1 MNTRKIIEILAKN
14 EKAAKLRKIE
24 RIVYYVCIVLLIVMQ
39 VDVWGFKNTSGIF
52 AIISSILLIVMGVS
66 MFVIIY
72 FTSKND
78 KQINLI
84 SWNNQ
89 TVEEFVNKLKI
100 FDGYIL
106 NKNKKLRLISLIAL
120 SVCVVFAV
128 GAFISFTLLENKM
141 LICITILISL
151 IWYFIFA
158 YYDGAEKRKYAGE
171 LQVLLYENHEL
182 MVKTLNIVEISDDE
196 YNRMLKM

>member
-1 MNTRKIIEILAKN
+1 MNTRRIIEILAKN

-24 RIVYYVCIVLLIVMQ
+24 RIFYFVCIVLFIVTQ
-39 VDVWGFKNTSGIF
+39 GYVWGFMKTSWIF
-52 AIISSILLIVMGVS
+52 AIISSISLIVMGVS

-106 NKNKKLRLISLIAL
+106 NKNKKLLLISRIAL
-120 SVCVVFAV
+120 SVCVVFAA
-128 GAFISFTLLENKM
+128 GAYFSFTLLENKM
-141 LICITILISL
+141 LICITMLSAFIV
-151 IWYFIFA
+151 FVIFA
-158 YYDGAEKRKYAGE
+158 YYVGVEKRKYAGE

-182 MVKTLNIVEISDDE
+182 MVETLNILEISDEE